1 MFKYGDCTFVWV
13 RYAFVG
19 NECPP
24 HLECGTQDY
33 PNKTVTVELI
43 VN

>member
-1 MFKYGDCTFVWV
+1 MRFG
-13 RYAFVG
+13 G

-24 HLECGTQDY
+24 HLEFGRQDW
-33 PNKTVTVELI
+33 PNKPVTVELI